1 MVEEE
6 LSDSS
11 YWVEQIESSQ
21 LTSALD
27 KMHQTGQRL
36 GEVLQSMD
44 VMSESQIYAAIHSQL
59 QYVFRK
65 VLSIRTGQLLSM
77 PSTPYQKFIHGTRL
91 NRYLCLWINPRSGQ
105 GMNPQQLLNSL
116 RGVQAQ
122 HVAASP
128 MLRQVSATI
137 DWEGQEEDWLKIFKV
152 VSPPSVRCYKMPVH
166 KMFSWQGFFGH

>member
-1 MVEEE
+1 MDRVSGAIQSNQRTGLVVIEADGIERFALIKNGNIVAWRSDPMVEEE
-6 LSDSS
+6 TLGQLLLGS
-11 YWVEQIESSQ
+11 EQIESSQ

-91 NRYLCLWINPRSGQ
+91 NRYLCLWIN
-105 GMNPQQLLNSL
+105 
-116 RGVQAQ
+116 
-122 HVAASP
+122 
-128 MLRQVSATI
+128 SA
-137 DWEGQEEDWLKIFKV
+137 KR
-152 VSPPSVRCYKMPVH
+152 VRA
-166 KMFSWQGFFGH
+166 